1 MLRLWIG
8 IGILAILLA
17 MGIGLLWG
25 SGVFFEELSQ
35 DLQQAGDFALAGNW
49 QAAGEKVEK
58 SREKWE
64 AYRPFWASFT
74 DHEPVEQMQNLFAQL
89 ELYRT
94 RQLEV
99 EFAAVCRNLVHV
111 AEAIDESHSLRWWS
125 VL

>member
-35 DLQQAGDFALAGNW
+35 DLEQAGELALAGNW
-49 QAAGEKVEK
+49 QAAEEKAEK
-58 SREKWE
+58 GREKWE
-64 AYRPFWASFT
+64 QYRRFWASFT
-74 DHEPVEQMQNLFAQL
+74 DHEPVEQMQNLFSQL
-89 ELYRT
+89 ELYQA

-99 EFAAVCRNLVHV
+99 DFAAICRNLVHL
-111 AEAIDESHSLRWWS
+111 AEAIDESHGLRWWS

>member
-74 DHEPVEQMQNLFAQL
+74 DHEPVEQMQNLFSQL
-89 ELYRT
+89 ELYRA

-111 AEAIDESHSLRWWS
+111 AEAIDEAHGLRWWS

>member
-111 AEAIDESHSLRWWS
+111 AEAIDESHSLKWWS
-125 VL
+125 IL

>member
-17 MGIGLLWG
+17 MGVGLLWG

-74 DHEPVEQMQNLFAQL
+74 DHEPVEQMQNLFSQL
-89 ELYRT
+89 ELYRA

-111 AEAIDESHSLRWWS
+111 AEAIDEAHGLRWWS

>member
-8 IGILAILLA
+8 IGILAVLLA

-25 SGVFFEELSQ
+25 SSVFFEELSE

-74 DHEPVEQMQNLFAQL
+74 DHEPVEQVQNLFS
-89 ELYRT
+89 
-94 RQLEV
+94 QLEV
-99 EFAAVCRNLVHV
+99 YRMRRLEVDFATVCRNLSHV
-111 AEAIDESHSLRWWS
+111 AEAIDESHGLRWWS

>member
-35 DLQQAGDFALAGNW
+35 DLQQAEDFALAGNW

-111 AEAIDESHSLRWWS
+111 AEAIDEAHGLRWWS

>member
-74 DHEPVEQMQNLFAQL
+74 DHEPVEQMQNLFSQL

-111 AEAIDESHSLRWWS
+111 AEAIDETHGLRWWS

>member
-8 IGILAILLA
+8 IGILAVLLA

-25 SGVFFEELSQ
+25 SSVFFEELSE

-74 DHEPVEQMQNLFAQL
+74 DHEPVEQMQNLFSQL
-89 ELYRT
+89 ELYRA

-99 EFAAVCRNLVHV
+99 DFAAVCRNLVHV
-111 AEAIDESHSLRWWS
+111 AEAIDEAHGLRWWS

>member
-8 IGILAILLA
+8 IGILAVLLA

-25 SGVFFEELSQ
+25 SSVFFEELSE

-74 DHEPVEQMQNLFAQL
+74 DHEPVEQMQNLFSQL

-111 AEAIDESHSLRWWS
+111 AEAIDEAHGLRWWS

>member
-25 SGVFFEELSQ
+25 SSVFFKELSE

-74 DHEPVEQMQNLFAQL
+74 DHEPVEQMQNLFSQL
-89 ELYRT
+89 ELYRA

-111 AEAIDESHSLRWWS
+111 AEAIDEAHGLRWWS

>member
-8 IGILAILLA
+8 IGILAVLLA

-25 SGVFFEELSQ
+25 SSVFFEELSE

-74 DHEPVEQMQNLFAQL
+74 DHEPVEQMQNLFSQL
-89 ELYRT
+89 ELYRA
-94 RQLEV
+94 RQMEV
-99 EFAAVCRNLVHV
+99 DFAAVCRNLVHV
-111 AEAIDESHSLRWWS
+111 AEAIDEAHGLRWWS

>member
-8 IGILAILLA
+8 IGILAVLLA

-25 SGVFFEELSQ
+25 SSVFFEELSQ

-74 DHEPVEQMQNLFAQL
+74 DHEPVEQMQNLFSQL

-111 AEAIDESHSLRWWS
+111 AEAIDEAHGLRWWS

>member
-111 AEAIDESHSLRWWS
+111 AEAIDESHGLKWWS
-125 VL
+125 IL

>member
-25 SGVFFEELSQ
+25 SSVFFEELSE

-74 DHEPVEQMQNLFAQL
+74 DHEPVEQMQNLFSQL

-111 AEAIDESHSLRWWS
+111 AEAIDESHGLKWWS

>member
-74 DHEPVEQMQNLFAQL
+74 DHEPVEQMQNLFSQL
-89 ELYRT
+89 ELYRA

-111 AEAIDESHSLRWWS
+111 AEAIDETHGLRWWS

>member
-8 IGILAILLA
+8 IGILAVLLA

-25 SGVFFEELSQ
+25 SSVFFEELSE

-74 DHEPVEQMQNLFAQL
+74 DHEPVEQMQNLFSQL
-89 ELYRT
+89 ELYRA

-99 EFAAVCRNLVHV
+99 DFAAVCRNLVHV
-111 AEAIDESHSLRWWS
+111 AEAIDEAHSLKWWS
-125 VL
+125 IL

>member
-111 AEAIDESHSLRWWS
+111 AEAIDESHSLKWWS

>member
-58 SREKWE
+58 SRE
-64 AYRPFWASFT
+64 
-74 DHEPVEQMQNLFAQL
+74 N
-89 ELYRT
+89 
-94 RQLEV
+94 
-99 EFAAVCRNLVHV
+99 
-111 AEAIDESHSLRWWS
+111 
-125 VL
+125 